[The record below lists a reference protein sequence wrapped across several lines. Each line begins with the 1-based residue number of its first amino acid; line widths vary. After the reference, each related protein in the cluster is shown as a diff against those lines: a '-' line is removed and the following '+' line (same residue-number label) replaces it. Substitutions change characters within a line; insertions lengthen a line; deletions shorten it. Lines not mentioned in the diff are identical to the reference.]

1 MGESITYFLGN
12 QTYKRRR
19 YAWAAR
25 EGGMPELWGREELVA
40 WTFPTSGDVWISSM
54 LWRWWV
60 CECKSSVSRLCQRCS
75 AILHLLGLS
84 KRMHQGL
91 KPFAYTGHPPP
102 MPSTFR
108 LEHSLLLSTMPGS
121 HFRLLTQQM
130 LTLRSLTHSHSLKR
144 PLIPRGVRQARQFLD
159 SCTRLQAL
167 QQSCQPLQSQDLF
180 HEVPQGKQKIKAF

>member
-1 MGESITYFLGN
+1 MC
-12 QTYKRRR
+12 
-19 YAWAAR
+19 
-25 EGGMPELWGREELVA
+25 P
-40 WTFPTSGDVWISSM
+40 
-54 LWRWWV
+54 
-60 CECKSSVSRLCQRCS
+60 
-75 AILHLLGLS
+75 AILRVLCLS
-84 KRMHQGL
+84 MRMHQGL

-167 QQSCQPLQSQDLF
+167 RTFRLEHSLLLSIMPGSHFRLLTQQMLTLRSLTHSHSLKRPLIPRGVRQARQFLDSCTRLQALQQSCQPLQSQDLF
-180 HEVPQGKQKIKAF
+180 HEVPQGKQKMKAF

>member
-19 YAWAAR
+19 YASAAR
-25 EGGMPELWGREELVA
+25 KGGMPELWEREELVA
-40 WTFPTSGDVWISSM
+40 WTFPTSEDVWISSM

-75 AILHLLGLS
+75 AILHVLG
-84 KRMHQGL
+84 

-159 SCTRLQAL
+159 SCTRLHAL
-167 QQSCQPLQSQDLF
+167 QRSCQPLQSQDVF
-180 HEVPQGKQKIKAF
+180 HEVPQCKEKMKAF